1 MRRWRMIRRFRDIG
15 FLVAFVS
22 SWASVSLG
30 QDAVNPG
37 VLESCSTIHSIG
49 SAPDLGAFEKGLG
62 LPRYGPRPVAGVFQ
76 DGFESGDTGGWS
88 LTVP

>member
-1 MRRWRMIRRFRDIG
+1 MIRRFRGIG
-15 FLVAFVS
+15 LLVAFVF
-22 SWASVSLG
+22 SWPSFSLG
-30 QDAVNPG
+30 QSAVNPG
-37 VLESCSTIHSIG
+37 LLDGYPTSHSIG

-62 LPRYGPRPVAGVFQ
+62 LPWYGPRPVAGVFQ